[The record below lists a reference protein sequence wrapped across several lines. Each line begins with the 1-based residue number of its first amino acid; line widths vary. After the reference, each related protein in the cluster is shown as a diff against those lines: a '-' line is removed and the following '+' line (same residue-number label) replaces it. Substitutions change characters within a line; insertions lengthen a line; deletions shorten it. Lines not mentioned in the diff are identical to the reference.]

1 MAKTITTLKKRL
13 QLREL
18 SFKMAIKKK
27 TIFTVTVMLYK
38 PQNRAV
44 MIWIMFL
51 QPETGGW

>member
-13 QLREL
+13 QLCEL
-18 SFKMAIKKK
+18 SFKMAIKNQK
-27 TIFTVTVMLYK
+27 IFTVTVMLYK

>member
-13 QLREL
+13 QLCEL

-27 TIFTVTVMLYK
+27 TIFTVTVKLYK